1 VTPGRLDHLVIGGG
15 IVGVATAR
23 EILLRRPGAR
33 VALVEKEQRLAAHQ
47 TGHNSNVVHAGIY
60 YAPGSLKATLCARG
74 RAMLKEYAV
83 DRGVPYV
90 ECGKLVVASDAAEL
104 GPLRLLYERSV
115 TNAVAGVRL
124 LDAPEM
130 REIEPAVVGTGAI
143 HSPATA
149 ITDFVAL
156 THALAGDV
164 RAAGGEIL
172 LGAEVVRVRQ
182 STEDV
187 VVTLAGGEEL
197 RAGGVVACAGLWSD
211 AVARLSGDAVDPRIV
226 PFRGE
231 YYRLKPP
238 RADVV
243 RGLIYPVP
251 DPRYPFL
258 GVHLT
263 KTLDGSL
270 LAGPNAVLAFAREGY
285 RRWHVRPGE
294 LAGVLGSPGFR
305 RLARAHWRTGLR
317 EMRGSLSRRAFAAAV
332 ARYVPLVTPD
342 DLEPAPAGV
351 RAQAVERDGSLVDD
365 FRLSVNGRVL
375 NVRNAPSPAATSSL
389 AIAAEIVD
397 RLG

>member
-1 VTPGRLDHLVIGGG
+1 VTRGRLDHLVIGGG

-74 RAMLKEYAV
+74 RAMLKEYAA

-124 LDAPEM
+124 LDTPEM